1 MPWKWPCLSKLMN
14 WRTYFQTLID
24 WLTHLFCLS
33 LSRSV
38 SLLAETFY
46 LTLTLKVGRFIKI
59 EVVEKL
65 VEWLTLRRY
74 LILAFWE
81 NQALTLAIQITI
93 CIKWGRF
100 PQIHFLRSNYVYTNT
115 RTGILFDKGNLP
127 IWSASKHVQ
136 EATQNYLHDRM
147 YAYIVIFSEGRQ
159 ELITVTKNMQDVY
172 FVFYVINQ
180 PCRLL
185 RLSSVRWW
193 LMK

>member
-1 MPWKWPCLSKLMN
+1 M
-14 WRTYFQTLID
+14 TLK
-24 WLTHLFCLS
+24 
-33 LSRSV
+33 
-38 SLLAETFY
+38 
-46 LTLTLKVGRFIKI
+46 LTLKVGRFIKI

-65 VEWLTLRRY
+65 VEWLTFRRN
-74 LILAFWE
+74 LILTFWE

-100 PQIHFLRSNYVYTNT
+100 PQIHFLRSNYVDTNT

-147 YAYIVIFSEGRQ
+147 YAYIVIFSKLRQ